1 MFQILGVF
9 SEIEV
14 SIVSGVYSVVARVY
28 DIMLDLIQDTSDLTG
43 TSFVGFVKICYVL
56 AGVFMLFRVVVAM
69 IQMLINPDKVNDG
82 KQGAGKMIVRIIV
95 SIVLLLVLVPDGI
108 LFAPYNESDGSG
120 GLLPRIEHALISA
133 DDGLINKLVDGRIK
147 LDSGS
152 SKMNSETLH
161 VNRNEISYS
170 NSFFVENVYAD
181 DKDPL
186 TCYYYNVEE
195 IRDYT
200 FPGNGSEIKIGDFY
214 KIYFTTTKKSG
225 WKQLRVLVAD
235 ENVQGNVYY
244 YVSNA
249 RVRGGVY
256 GNDFRYKS
264 LPDNRTLY
272 DYDKMFYDAPVV
284 AIGGN
289 KRKAVLP
296 EECPKYLDI
305 SGDSKADI
313 AVKEKTS
320 NIDTGILG
328 GYDSIGKMIAAIN
341 KKYGNDCVDA
351 NGNPVVNEGECKK
364 GIKTKFLS
372 NVDNTAIAFAQ
383 GTASSFQECAEGAD
397 CSEAQSE
404 MFTSIEGNNKLAQ
417 LIDGGELEL
426 GFIMSMLAGI
436 GLIVY
441 LLILCVDVII
451 RRFKLMLLQV
461 MAPIPAISYVDPNDK
476 VFNQWLKMYIS
487 TYLDLFIKL
496 IAIAIAVSLMK
507 GVFDGTTW
515 ENGNL
520 LYRFF
525 YIVAILVFAKL
536 IPSMI
541 SKIFGLDS
549 MGGSFK
555 DIMGMAKGAAG
566 FGAGAVLGAA
576 AGAATGQGLGR
587 LSGFA
592 KGALMGA
599 GSGSKGKV
607 FGGAQ
612 GIAAK
617 NAKINQQKADGLSLG
632 ERMLVGMAG
641 ATGIVPG
648 AKAETQMDRSAS
660 AIDAQSNY
668 KKYLLDQVK
677 KKNMNIDASA
687 NKVGGSNPAGILR
700 KGAKADA
707 NGNYAMSDY
716 VASANEKDIDM
727 KNEYAKQA
735 NLATLTA
742 DQWNNMTEDQIR
754 VAFGTKADG
763 SGFTSL
769 AEAQVY
775 QNDRVA
781 ALEDFAAGAMAN
793 HLKDDR
799 ENIKEYNAMVDA
811 VSKAQGAGVAIND
824 VPKLGEFNNKTLSK
838 VKDQAIDGYNKAAD
852 DSSLKI
858 KKHIQN

>member
-1 MFQILGVF
+1 MFQILDLWDKISFGIISTIYRTVMK
-9 SEIEV
+9 
-14 SIVSGVYSVVARVY
+14 VY
-28 DIMLDLIQDTSDLTG
+28 DILIGIAQNTDNYINI
-43 TSFVGFVKICYVL
+43 SFGSVASTVYVL
-56 AGVFMLFRVVVAM
+56 AGVFMLFRVVIGMV
-69 IQMLINPDKVNDG
+69 QMLINPDLVSD
-82 KQGAGKMIVRIIV
+82 KQAGAGKMLVRIITC
-95 SIVLLLVLVPDGI
+95 IVLLLAFQPNGLLFGENGLFNRLEGALLEEDSIIYQIVSPNSITVPDD
-108 LFAPYNESDGSG
+108 LENYEEESSAFKNNIFIDG
-120 GLLPRIEHALISA
+120 
-133 DDGLINKLVDGRIK
+133 
-147 LDSGS
+147 
-152 SKMNSETLH
+152 
-161 VNRNEISYS
+161 
-170 NSFFVENVYAD
+170 VYAD
-181 DKDPL
+181 ENWSK
-186 TCYYYNVEE
+186 TCYYYGGITANSNLSTTSKSKVERAPFKVIFSNKESDGAMLVGGRDKDAPIWIKFERDTESYIDSNGKEKKVEFTVPDIQIKAQLGQGKYSFVSNVSGYKQVKNCENWQIYINSNNNARLNYDKNASKKTDE
-195 IRDYT
+195 QYYFGYNNFNPDFLKAMNIDMKKNCEKVKDKSDLCKEVVAEKKYT
-200 FPGNGSEIKIGDFY
+200 DGVSEASLSFARIAAGSFEQCVEDIDGACEKAKSKQFSSKAANNEIKD
-214 KIYFTTTKKSG
+214 
-225 WKQLRVLVAD
+225 LMD
-235 ENVQGNVYY
+235 E
-244 YVSNA
+244 
-249 RVRGGVY
+249 
-256 GNDFRYKS
+256 
-264 LPDNRTLY
+264 
-272 DYDKMFYDAPVV
+272 
-284 AIGGN
+284 
-289 KRKAVLP
+289 
-296 EECPKYLDI
+296 
-305 SGDSKADI
+305 
-313 AVKEKTS
+313 
-320 NIDTGILG
+320 
-328 GYDSIGKMIAAIN
+328 
-341 KKYGNDCVDA
+341 
-351 NGNPVVNEGECKK
+351 
-364 GIKTKFLS
+364 
-372 NVDNTAIAFAQ
+372 
-383 GTASSFQECAEGAD
+383 
-397 CSEAQSE
+397 EA
-404 MFTSIEGNNKLAQ
+404 
-417 LIDGGELEL
+417 LEL
-426 GFIMSMLAGI
+426 DFISALIAGLFLIGFLM
-436 GLIVY
+436 
-441 LLILCVDVII
+441 ILTIDIII
-451 RRFKLMLLQV
+451 REFKLLLMEML
-461 MAPIPAISYVDPNDK
+461 APIPIISYADPKDK
-476 VFNQWLKMYIS
+476 IFKQWFKMYIS
-487 TYLDLFIKL
+487 IYVDLFIKL
-496 IAIAIAVSLMK
+496 IALNFAIALIGAMVDT
-507 GVFDGTTW
+507 V
-515 ENGNL
+515 ENQSGL
-520 LYRFF
+520 VTFF
-525 YIVAILVFAKL
+525 FIVAILVFAKM

-566 FGAGAVLGAA
+566 FGAGAALGAV

-599 GSGSKGKV
+599 GSGSKGKI

-677 KKNMNIDASA
+677 NKNMNIDASA
-687 NKVGGSNPAGILR
+687 NKVGGLNPAGILR
-700 KGAKADA
+700 KGAKANKD
-707 NGNYAMSDY
+707 GNYAMSDY